1 MDENW
6 LAYVIEIC
14 DLDWEKTRSSVKQL
28 VKKMGNSIQV
38 QVQKWCNENDW
49 TDLFVQQER
58 FYAFP
63 PSAVIPLPVPTEVIE
78 KATINVRK
86 RNLLFLV
93 ILFIQIVIVL
103 NTFFYF
109 SLWLSMAVVIFLGI
123 FMLIDELWSGLQG

>member
-14 DLDWEKTRSSVKQL
+14 DLDWKKTRSSVKQL

-38 QVQKWCNENDW
+38 QVQNWCNENDW

-93 ILFIQIVIVL
+93 IFFSQIVIVL

-109 SLWLSMAVVIFLGI
+109 PLWLSMVVVIFLGI